1 MASLSVTVGRLN
13 DARQY
18 ILYSYYAIIVCGFIG
33 NTLNVLVFTQLK
45 LFRANRCA
53 LYLTVESLVGI
64 GYIIVLSVSTILQTV
79 YGNDPMGYILVWCR
93 MRVMLLQTLTLTSF
107 FTICFASCDQ
117 FFSTNYR
124 FNLRQMCT
132 LKLARCFTF
141 GAGCIWFLHSLMYGL
156 FFDIQSSLGCIIT
169 NPAMMLYSSWFFY
182 PILYGPLPIAIA
194 SLSSLLAFRNV
205 RRIVRQQ
212 VPIVRRRLDQQ
223 MTAMVLMR
231 VVFFVIFALPYV
243 VYRIYTINSLNPQS
257 NVLQYAVKQLLQTL
271 FTSWAG
277 VNFGVQSFFSI

>member
-1 MASLSVTVGRLN
+1 MASLSTSVNVLN

-18 ILYSYYAIIVCGFIG
+18 ILFTYYFVLVGGFIG

-53 LYLTVESLVGI
+53 LYLTVESIVNN
-64 GYIIVLSVSTILQTV
+64 GYTIILSISTILQTI

-93 MRVMLLQTLTLTSF
+93 MRSILLQTFTLISS

-117 FFSTNYR
+117 FFSTSYR
-124 FNLRQMCT
+124 FNLRQICT
-132 LKLARCFTF
+132 LKLARYFTF
-141 GAGCIWFLHSLMYGL
+141 GAGCIWFLHSIIYGL
-156 FFDIQSSLGCIIT
+156 FLDIQSSLGCIIT
-169 NPAMMLYSSWFFY
+169 NPTLTQYSSWFFY
-182 PILYGPLPIAIA
+182 PVLYGPLPIAIA
-194 SLSSLLAFRNV
+194 SLSSLSAFHNV
-205 RRIVRQQ
+205 RRIVRRQ

-243 VYRIYTINSLNPQS
+243 VYRIYAINVLNSQS
-257 NVLQYAVKQLLQTL
+257 DILQYAVRQLLQTF
-271 FTSWAG
+271 FTSWVGINYG
-277 VNFGVQSFFSI
+277 V